1 MRKSRKIACSLG
13 MTLCLIASMN
23 KSFAVTGKVNVEA
36 VRIRAEANTTS
47 AILDVAYEDD
57 KVEIVGETG
66 DWYKVSFN
74 RSYRIY

>member
-23 KSFAVTGKVNVEA
+23 KSFAATGKVNVEA